1 MVSPPP
7 DRADALVRVTEV
19 APEDL
24 AALVVS
30 AHAFLRPWMPWATA
44 EYTVDSAVEFLA
56 MAATSWAN
64 GTAFHYAIAPDGDP
78 IGVCGLDTTIGPRGL
93 EIGYWL
99 HPDHTGRGH
108 ATRATRTLI
117 ALAATLDDIDHVEI
131 HHDRAN
137 HPSRAIP
144 RRLGFT
150 LADPEETRTIVA
162 PGETGVGM
170 VWRLALPVRPG

>member
-1 MVSPPP
+1 MSRPPE
-7 DRADALVRVTEV
+7 RADALVRVTEV
-19 APEDL
+19 TAEDL
-24 AALVVS
+24 AALVR
-30 AHAFLRPWMPWATA
+30 AARPALRPWMPWATS
-44 EYTVDSAVEFLA
+44 EYTVDSAAGFLA
-56 MAATSWAN
+56 MAETSWAD
-64 GTAFHYAIAPDGDP
+64 GAAFHYAIAPDGDP

-99 HPDHTGRGH
+99 HPAHTGRGH

-117 ALAATLDDIDHVEI
+117 ALAATVEDVDHVEI

-144 RRLGFT
+144 HRLGFT
-150 LADPEETRTIVA
+150 LVDAEETRPIVA

-170 VWRLALPVRPG
+170 VWRLALPVTPD

>member
-1 MVSPPP
+1 VVTLPE
-7 DRADALVRVTEV
+7 RADALVRVTEV
-19 APEDL
+19 SPEDL
-24 AALVVS
+24 AALVV
-30 AHAFLRPWMPWATA
+30 AARPALIPWMPWAA
-44 EYTVDSAVEFLA
+44 SEYTVDSAVQFLA
-56 MAATSWAN
+56 MAETAWTG

-78 IGVCGLDTTIGPRGL
+78 VGVCGLDTTIGPRGL

-99 HPDHTGRGH
+99 HPAHTGRGH

-137 HPSRAIP
+137 RPSGAIP

-150 LADPEETRTIVA
+150 LVDPEETRPIVA

-170 VWRLALPVRPG
+170 VWRLALTPG